1 MSLVSHP
8 PESHTHID
16 ETSQRGF
23 FASFFHLP
31 RNVYLLLFFTLG
43 KGLQLTIATLTV
55 NYYAYSPGYHPDFIG
70 LFSAMPA
77 LDALAS
83 AIPIGMLA
91 EPTLYLSRR
100 FLFVFRLHI

>member
-1 MSLVSHP
+1 MPLASSP
-8 PESHTHID
+8 SESHTHID

-43 KGLQLTIATLTV
+43 KGFQLTIATLTV
-55 NYYAYSPGYHPDFIG
+55 NYYAYSLGYHPDFIG

-77 LDALAS
+77 LAADLL
-83 AIPIGMLA
+83 IHPGLC
-91 EPTLYLSRR
+91 LLGLLGSRTC
-100 FLFVFRLHI
+100 HC